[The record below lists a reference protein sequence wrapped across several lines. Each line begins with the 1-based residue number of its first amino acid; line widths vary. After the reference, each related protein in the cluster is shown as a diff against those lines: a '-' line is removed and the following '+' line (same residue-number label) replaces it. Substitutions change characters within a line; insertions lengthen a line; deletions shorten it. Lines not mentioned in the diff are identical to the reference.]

1 MSPLGRNEG
10 RFVNLADL
18 ALMVKPENTVL
29 LLGAGASM
37 PSGAP
42 SGTALAR
49 HLASKLN
56 PTPDGDDLAEIA
68 GIFEHRL
75 GRAELARA
83 VRARLDGLAPT
94 GGLLA
99 LPAFDWRA
107 IYSTN
112 FDRLVEEAY
121 RKAPRDLH
129 VVRSN
134 FDFSRADNAATALY
148 KIHGC
153 ITQDVGLGDRA
164 RMLLTELDY
173 DEVGEYR
180 HALFSSLQN
189 HMLTANTLVVGQS
202 LRDAHLRD
210 LAKTIAGLRQQGV
223 QGRVFLLA
231 FDYTEDR
238 AALLEQRGIEVVAGS
253 LDDLL
258 QALHAAQ
265 PEAAHVAG
273 GTGRDPDAL
282 PSQLAATTMDV
293 SHAITLA
300 PDAVRLYNGG
310 PARYADIHEGLT
322 IARAVEARLESAQQ
336 GARGFFLVLSGAA
349 GVGKTSLARRLL
361 HRRQQAG
368 FACWEHLNAYP
379 LNVEAW
385 LEVESGLRAAGR
397 QGLLLV
403 DDCAQH
409 MTALNKLVDGLG
421 ALDRPFLRIVSTINA
436 GQWKTRTKSR
446 YFTSRGSTERLSVLT
461 ESDVRSL
468 VNLVDRK
475 PEIRALVEGE
485 FMQLGHQDKVQ
496 RLRDRCSAD
505 MFVCLK
511 NIFRADNLD
520 NILLQEYADLEEPAR
535 DVYRHVAVLQA
546 MGGKVHRQLIMRLL
560 GIDAG
565 GLQALLAGMDG
576 VVEEYDIKH
585 TQGVYGWTTRHD
597 VIATVIATYKFADQG
612 ELVQLIDRLIEGLNP
627 TNYLELETARAIA
640 ATDMGIQRVGDREQ
654 QSALLR
660 KLIRVVPGERTPR
673 RRLIRLFLTDGDLVE
688 AERAIAASVREV
700 GQDNIVDR
708 YRAVLALRRSEQM
721 EGLLDEDRHALRL
734 EAERLARACIHKQPL
749 DRYNY
754 GVLADIA
761 LAMANNGG
769 DTRALVDAIRV
780 CAEAEADIPDADF
793 ARDRRRLEAQ
803 LRRFERNVVI
813 EHVEPEIK
821 LDAVLLVD
829 SEG

>member
-1 MSPLGRNEG
+1 MK
-10 RFVNLADL
+10 LADL
-18 ALMVKPENTVL
+18 SQLVRPENTVL
-29 LLGAGASM
+29 LLGAGATM

-42 SGTALAR
+42 SGAALAR

-56 PTPDGDDLAEIA
+56 PAPDGDELSEVA
-68 GIFEHRL
+68 GIFEDRL
-75 GRAELARA
+75 GRTALAQA
-83 VRARLDGLAPT
+83 VRARLQSLTPT

-99 LPAFDWRA
+99 LPAYAWRA

-112 FDRLVEEAY
+112 FDRLVEDSY
-121 RKAPRDLH
+121 RQAGRDLH

-134 FDFSRADNAATALY
+134 FDFSRPDNSGTALY

-153 ITQDVGLGDRA
+153 ITQDIGLGDRA

-180 HALFSSLQN
+180 QALFSSLQN

-210 LAKTIAGLRQQGV
+210 LAKTVAGLRQQGV

-231 FDYTEDR
+231 FDYSEDR
-238 AALLEQRGIEVVAGS
+238 ARLLEQRGIEVVPGS

-258 QALHAAQ
+258 QALEEAQ
-265 PEAAHVAG
+265 PPPRRSAG
-273 GTGRDPDAL
+273 EITRSSPDAL
-282 PSQLAATTMDV
+282 PSRLAAVTLDV
-293 SHAITLA
+293 SHAISLA
-300 PDAVRLYNGG
+300 ADPIRLYNGA

-322 IARAVEARLESAQQ
+322 IPRAVEARLESAQQ
-336 GARGFFLVLSGAA
+336 GARGFFLVLAGAA

-368 FACWEHLNAYP
+368 FAAWEHVNAYP
-379 LNVEAW
+379 LNVDGW
-385 LEVESGLRAAGR
+385 LEVETALRSAGR
-397 QGLLLV
+397 QGVLLV

-409 MTALNKLVDGLG
+409 MTALNKLVDALG
-421 ALDRPFLRIVSTINA
+421 AMDRPFLRVVATINA

-446 YFTSRGSTERLSVLT
+446 YFTTRGSTERLSILT
-461 ESDVRSL
+461 EGDIRNL
-468 VNLVDRK
+468 VNLVDRQ
-475 PEIRALVEGE
+475 PGIRSLVEGD
-485 FMQLGHQDKVQ
+485 FLQLGHQDKVQ

-511 NIFRADNLD
+511 NIFRTDSLD

-535 DVYRHVAVLQA
+535 DVYRHVAAIQA

-565 GLQALLAGMDG
+565 GLQSLLAGMEG

-585 TQGVYGWTTRHD
+585 QQGLYGWTTRHD
-597 VIATVIATYKFADQG
+597 VIAGVIATYKFADQR
-612 ELVQLIDRLIEGLNP
+612 ELVQLIDRMIEGLNP
-627 TNYLELETARAIA
+627 TNYIELETARSIA
-640 ATDMGIQRVGDREQ
+640 ATEMGIPRIGDREQ
-654 QSALLR
+654 QVALLR

-673 RRLIRLFLTDGDLVE
+673 RRLIRLFLTEGDLVE
-688 AERAIAASVREV
+688 AERAISASNREL

-708 YRAVLALRRSEQM
+708 YRAVLTLRRSEQLT
-721 EGLLDEDRHALRL
+721 GLLEEDRHALRL
-734 EAERLARACIHKQPL
+734 EAERLALACIRRQPL

-754 GVLADIA
+754 GVLADVGIA
-761 LAMANNGG
+761 LAAHSGE
-769 DTRALVDAIRV
+769 TRALVDAIRLMT
-780 CAEAEADIPDADF
+780 EAEGDIPDSDF
-793 ARDRRRLEAQ
+793 ARDRRRLEGQ
-803 LRRFERNVVI
+803 LRRFEVAAVAER
-813 EHVEPEIK
+813 EDAEIQ
-821 LDAVLLVD
+821 LEAGLLVD